1 MARAY
6 GETRARAFAEFA
18 RLGRDLN
25 QSALAET
32 LGVSR
37 ARINTLFKAWKK
49 AEAKRLYGVD
59 SIDSS
64 KARVVDGGNGAHIL
78 SNAQTPERVLNQEDV
93 QALDAS
99 TVDSIIDE
107 AVHAGLDLAHMPP
120 LKARQLLAAAESCRR
135 GSPPVHALMEAGVGR
150 TTAYEW
156 LKDPAIRAFFDAQ
169 DGRFVGVATSRA
181 YEIITTGPASVAMQ
195 GIQFVLERRFPEFRK
210 NDRVDIGLGDD
221 IIKGKKLADS
231 ILADPAKIAGMS
243 FLEAAWQQGTIP
255 EGFVPKDFE
264 FVFSGGARQL
274 PAASEQD
281 LSHGVESVRELEP
294 GDRGGERI
302 EGNPNESRGGYAGV
316 DRSKNLSTRSRR

>member
-1 MARAY
+1 MLLAQV
-6 GETRARAFAEFA
+6 
-18 RLGRDLN
+18 RLEIPGPLYD
-25 QSALAET
+25 
-32 LGVSR
+32 LGV
-37 ARINTLFKAWKK
+37 I
-49 AEAKRLYGVD
+49 
-59 SIDSS
+59 
-64 KARVVDGGNGAHIL
+64 
-78 SNAQTPERVLNQEDV
+78 LNQEDV

-135 GSPPVHALMEAGVGR
+135 GSPPVHALMAAGVGR
-150 TTAYEW
+150 TAAYAW
-156 LKDPAIRAFFDAQ
+156 LKDPKIRDFFDAQ